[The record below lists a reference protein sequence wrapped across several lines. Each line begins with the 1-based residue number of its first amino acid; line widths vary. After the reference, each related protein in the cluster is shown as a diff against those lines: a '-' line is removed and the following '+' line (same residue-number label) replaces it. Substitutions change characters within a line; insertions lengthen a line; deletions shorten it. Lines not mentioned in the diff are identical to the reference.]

1 MARGSTKAE
10 LEAEVE
16 KLREYKTLTK
26 LRMKQA
32 AEKLGSYRVQLE
44 ECKATIESLKESVT
58 SQHQTIEHQAKT
70 IRALT
75 DKVAAMEASEST
87 PAATPAAPPM
97 THLESAAI
105 RSDPWLSLASSDNDE
120 PDTNNGATAT
130 AAASSDDDSSSSG
143 SSSST
148 TSDESDVETQPAAH
162 PETTSLFGQNKQI
175 SSPPFSHPATS
186 LFPSP
191 THATPNTDIKPVVA
205 AITQQSFDT
214 PNHTSPST
222 PCAKPA
228 ASPSKSAASSSQS
241 SAAAPPRSPPTQT
254 TASMPKDT
262 ARPHA
267 TTITT
272 TTTASFPR
280 KRALCP
286 GDSKEDTM
294 SPPLKAAKT
303 TSVAGAPSATPPPT
317 ELVALSSALQKPMAK
332 HMRAELVIQAYLT
345 ALRTSDDPTTRAL
358 CLTKTVKN
366 LVAHHHVP
374 VPAIA
379 AAVLKIGSKS
389 VIESTVCVDLLWQ
402 VTHPRRADLLLVLH
416 AIGSHV
422 RKTFNRHNTQVQASW
437 CRVHVLLCRRATWI
451 AASRSFL
458 VDRLLEV
465 NRSIWDFVTMVQS
478 WPQIFAQ
485 LGDGDD
491 DVTAAAT
498 SSLLPTTIRFLV
510 LYTLARLDSRLSLI
524 DTCRWATCAAK
535 KRPRPKTIMQSTLAS
550 CIASADWTRP
560 CRTTGTWTSFKRG
573 LK

>member
-44 ECKATIESLKESVT
+44 ECQATIESLKESVT

-75 DKVAAMEASEST
+75 DKVM
-87 PAATPAAPPM
+87 
-97 THLESAAI
+97 
-105 RSDPWLSLASSDNDE
+105 
-120 PDTNNGATAT
+120 
-130 AAASSDDDSSSSG
+130 
-143 SSSST
+143 
-148 TSDESDVETQPAAH
+148 
-162 PETTSLFGQNKQI
+162 
-175 SSPPFSHPATS
+175 
-186 LFPSP
+186 
-191 THATPNTDIKPVVA
+191 
-205 AITQQSFDT
+205 
-214 PNHTSPST
+214 
-222 PCAKPA
+222 
-228 ASPSKSAASSSQS
+228 
-241 SAAAPPRSPPTQT
+241 
-254 TASMPKDT
+254 
-262 ARPHA
+262 
-267 TTITT
+267 
-272 TTTASFPR
+272 
-280 KRALCP
+280 
-286 GDSKEDTM
+286 
-294 SPPLKAAKT
+294 
-303 TSVAGAPSATPPPT
+303 
-317 ELVALSSALQKPMAK
+317 
-332 HMRAELVIQAYLT
+332 
-345 ALRTSDDPTTRAL
+345 AL

-402 VTHPRRADLLLVLH
+402 VTHPRRADLLMVLH

-491 DVTAAAT
+491 NVTAAAT
-498 SSLLPTTIRFLV
+498 SSLLPTTIRFLMGNMCREEEAKAKDNNAEYFSE
-510 LYTLARLDSRLSLI
+510 LYRVCRLDPPLSDDWYLDKFQARFEMTTFETCESVRLLLRVQGWQWCADHHI
-524 DTCRWATCAAK
+524 VPDKPDDQLTPTALRIAAATALVELAQGVPTKALRTEYVAAVVRWFQGQSPTGQLS
-535 KRPRPKTIMQSTLAS
+535 QST
-550 CIASADWTRP
+550 
-560 CRTTGTWTSFKRG
+560 SFVRQ
-573 LK
+573 LHHVVAMDVA